1 MERGEREE
9 QEQLERFLE
18 HAAASETLRTR
29 LSGMDA
35 YQVVAIAAEE
45 GFPFGVTTLHRAVCT
60 GYVMRRAR

>member
-1 MERGEREE
+1 MDSSEQDE

-45 GFPFGVTTLHRAVCT
+45 GFAFGVTTLHRAVCT
-60 GYVMRRAR
+60 GYVMRRPR